1 MSPMCRLTSVTG
13 SFSAHLVAAHL
24 YCEGIDAQL
33 RGAVHGPY
41 LLTMGDMARVD
52 VFVPEDQLDDAR
64 LVMLATAVDE
74 VLAAPG
80 DWAGEDQRA
89 GRRWILW
96 VAAAL
101 LVLLLVAPLLRL
113 VAASL

>member
-1 MSPMCRLTSVTG
+1 MCRLTSVNG

-24 YCEGIDAQL
+24 QAEGIDSQL
-33 RGAVHGPY
+33 RGALDGPL

-74 VLAAPG
+74 ALAAPS
-80 DWAGEDQRA
+80 DWAGRPGGR
-89 GRRWILW
+89 GRRWLLW
-96 VAAAL
+96 VALTL
-101 LVLLLVAPLLRL
+101 LLLLVAAPLLRL
-113 VAASL
+113 LAG